1 MSAAGATLQIEATGT
16 GAVRVS
22 GRLGVAN
29 AAAALARDGELRPG
43 AGIVEV
49 DTGGLEGLDSV
60 ALAVLLA
67 WSARAA
73 NAGVQL
79 RYRNLPA
86 GLAALAE
93 VSGATRLLVG
103 GTTESTAPA

>member
-1 MSAAGATLQIEATGT
+1 MSAAAATLQIKPS
-16 GAVRVS
+16 GAGGVRVS

-43 AGIVEV
+43 AGKVEV
-49 DTGGLEGLDSV
+49 DTTGLEGLDSA

-73 NAGVQL
+73 RNGVRL
-79 RYRNLPA
+79 HYRNLPA
-86 GLAALAE
+86 GLQALATL
-93 VSGATRLLVG
+93 SGVTALLAAG
-103 GTTESTAPA
+103 D